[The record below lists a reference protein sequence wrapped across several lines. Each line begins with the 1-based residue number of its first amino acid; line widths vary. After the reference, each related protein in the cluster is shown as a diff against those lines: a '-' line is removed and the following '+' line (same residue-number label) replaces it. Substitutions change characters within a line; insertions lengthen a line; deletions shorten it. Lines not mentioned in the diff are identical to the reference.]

1 MVKKWVSILKTVA
14 IPVLTGLL
22 SGFLI
27 RGDVGLYD
35 VLIKPPFSLPGNLFS
50 VVWIV
55 LFVMMGISL
64 YLFRSSDKTQAEASE
79 GILYFFIQ
87 LALNFLWPVLFF
99 RFRLFFTA
107 FLLLIFLFTFIIL
120 TVSAFYKANRIS
132 GLLLILYLLYTAY
145 AGYLNLAIWILNM

>member
-1 MVKKWVSILKTVA
+1 MVKKRITTLKTIA
-14 IPVLTGLL
+14 LPVLTGLL

-27 RGDVGLYD
+27 RNDVGLYD
-35 VLIKPPFSLPGNLFS
+35 VLIKPPFALPGKLFS

-64 YLFRSSDKTQAEASE
+64 SLFRSSVHNRTNNSE
-79 GILYFFIQ
+79 GWLYFFIQ
-87 LALNFLWPVLFF
+87 LALNFLWPILFF

-107 FLLLIFLFTFIIL
+107 FLLVIFLFVFIAL
-120 TVSAFYKANRIS
+120 TVSTFYKANRIS
-132 GLLLILYLLYTAY
+132 GLLLIPYLLYTAY